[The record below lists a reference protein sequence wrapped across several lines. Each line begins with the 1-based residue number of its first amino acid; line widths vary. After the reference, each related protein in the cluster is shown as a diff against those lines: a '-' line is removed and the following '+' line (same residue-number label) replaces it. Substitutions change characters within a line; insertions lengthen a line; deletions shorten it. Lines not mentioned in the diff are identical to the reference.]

1 MIVAM
6 EKKPVKIS
14 LAAEILGVSPQTI
27 RRWEKLGKL
36 KSLRSENGYRLYD
49 ISQLESF
56 ARANSLKRN
65 IRRLA
70 PDV

>member
-6 EKKPVKIS
+6 EKKLVKVS
-14 LAAEILGVSPQTI
+14 LAAEILGVSAQTL

-36 KSLRSENGYRLYD
+36 KPQRSKNGYRLYD
-49 ISQLESF
+49 ITQLESF
-56 ARANSLKRN
+56 ARANNLKRN